1 MKIPVILLTLT
12 AVWTLRAVALDAARQ
27 ASTVVLDETGV
38 KNLRIETIEAE
49 ETTFEETAFALG
61 RIEVLPGRRAVVSS
75 RIPGR
80 ALSVQALPDTLCQA
94 GDELLWVESR
104 QPGDPPPTV
113 RIEAPISGFIAE
125 VKIAPGQPVS
135 PEDSL
140 MEIYDLSVVEASAA
154 VPEHLAG
161 RLKPGQKAHIRATG
175 HPDKVFEAT
184 LAHLGVRAD
193 ADNGTIEAA
202 FHVGNPDHILRPGMR
217 AEFSLVLSEREGVVS
232 VPRSALQGDAAQRF
246 MYVEDFGLK
255 NAFVKTPV
263 EVGEIND
270 RFVEITGGLLP
281 GDKVVTKG
289 AYSLAFAG
297 GGTVSLKAA
306 LDAAHG
312 HEHAEDGSELT
323 PAKLAEQAAK
333 KRAEAGLPPE
343 TGGGG
348 GVSPLWRHASAVLF
362 VLLLISL
369 IVKRGKGPVE
379 EEPHKALAGKEG
391 AE

>member
-1 MKIPVILLTLT
+1 M
-12 AVWTLRAVALDAARQ
+12 AADAART
-27 ASTVVLDETGV
+27 ANTVVLDETGV

-49 ETTFEETAFALG
+49 ESTFEETAFALG

-80 ALSVQALPDTLCQA
+80 ALTVQALPDTACQA

-104 QPGDPPPTV
+104 QPGDPPPTTK
-113 RIEAPISGFIAE
+113 IEAPISGIIAS
-125 VKIAPGQPVS
+125 VKVAPGQPVS

-140 MEIYDLSVVEASAA
+140 MEIYDLSIVEASAA

-161 RLKPGQKAHIRATG
+161 RLKTGQKAHIRAAG
-175 HPDKVFEAT
+175 YPDKVFDAQ
-184 LAHLGVRAD
+184 LVHLGVRAD
-193 ADNGTIEAA
+193 AENGTIEAA
-202 FHVGNPDHILRPGMR
+202 FHVENPDNFLRPGMR
-217 AEFSLVLSEREGVVS
+217 AEFSLVLSEREGVTS

-246 MYVEDFGLK
+246 VYVEDFGLK
-255 NAFVKTPV
+255 NAYVKTAV

-270 RFVEITGGLLP
+270 RFVEITNGLFP
-281 GDKVVTKG
+281 GDKVVTRG

-323 PAKLAEQAAK
+323 PEKQAEAAAK
-333 KRAEAGLPPE
+333 KRAAAGLPPDAS
-343 TGGGG
+343 GGGSPVWKY
-348 GVSPLWRHASAVLF
+348 VSGVLF
-362 VLLLISL
+362 VLLLMALISK
-369 IVKRGKGPVE
+369 KRGVSGEPVSEREAGPVE
-379 EEPHKALAGKEG
+379 SENLHAAGKEE
-391 AE
+391 AQ

>member
-1 MKIPVILLTLT
+1 MKLVVIFLAFTWTSGVCLT
-12 AVWTLRAVALDAARQ
+12 AADAVRTAN
-27 ASTVVLDETGV
+27 TVVLDETGV

-49 ETTFEETAFALG
+49 ESTFEETAFALG

-80 ALSVQALPDTLCQA
+80 ALTVQALPDTPCHA

-113 RIEAPISGFIAE
+113 KIEAPISGIIAS
-125 VKIAPGQPVS
+125 VKVAPGQPVS

-140 MEIYDLSVVEASAA
+140 MEIYDLSIVEATAA

-161 RLKPGQKAHIRATG
+161 RLKTGQKAHIRAAG
-175 HPDKVFEAT
+175 YSDKGFEAR
-184 LAHLGVRAD
+184 LVHLGVRAD
-193 ADNGTIEAA
+193 AENGTIEAA
-202 FHVGNPDHILRPGMR
+202 FHVENPDNFLRPGMR
-217 AEFSLVLSEREGVVS
+217 AEFSIVLSEREGVTS

-246 MYVEDFGLK
+246 VYVEDFGLK
-255 NAFVKTPV
+255 NAYVKTPV

-270 RFVEITGGLLP
+270 RFVEVTSGLFP
-281 GDKVVTKG
+281 GDKVVTRG

-297 GGTVSLKAA
+297 GGTISLKAA

-323 PAKLAEQAAK
+323 PEKLAAAEAK
-333 KRAEAGLPPE
+333 KRAAAGLPPE
-343 TGGGG
+343 AGGGAG
-348 GVSPLWRHASAVLF
+348 PVWKYVSGVLF
-362 VLLLISL
+362 LLLLISL
-369 IVKRGKGPVE
+369 LSKNKAQPAKE
-379 EEPHKALAGKEG
+379 EGIY